1 MAAVKRNSK
10 PEEIFKR
17 QILAYLLRNGFD
29 IDVIESK
36 AVYSQRLRRYMHS
49 QATPGM
55 SDLVGNDPNGH
66 ACFIELKAP
75 KKRSTL
81 RDNQRMFLMRKIESN
96 AFACVVDSIEM
107 FVQFYSDWKHYKSK
121 DEFQAR
127 QFLINMLP

>member
-1 MAAVKRNSK
+1 MKKNSK
-10 PEEIFKR
+10 PEEIFKK

-36 AVYSQRLRRYMHS
+36 AVYSQKLRRYMHS

-55 SDLVGNDPNGH
+55 SDLIGNDPSGH

-75 KKRSTL
+75 KKLKTL
-81 RDNQRMFLMRKIESN
+81 RENQRMFLVRKIESN

-107 FVQFYSDWKHYKSK
+107 FVQIYSDWKHYKLQG
-121 DEFQAR
+121 EFEAR
-127 QFLINMLP
+127 QFLLNMLP